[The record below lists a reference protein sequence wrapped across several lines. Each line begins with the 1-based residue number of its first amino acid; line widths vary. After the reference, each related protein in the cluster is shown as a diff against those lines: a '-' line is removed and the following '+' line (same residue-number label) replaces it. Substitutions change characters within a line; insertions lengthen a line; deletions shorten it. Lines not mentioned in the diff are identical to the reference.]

1 MEEQKWL
8 EEWHAKR
15 KEEKRAKLEQS
26 EATKENNKNYHAEF
40 MKQVRFPSFL
50 NAEFLN
56 TGYDLSERGISSL
69 SRERYN
75 WWFQFR
81 RFRPCSVIRT
91 LTSSGD
97 GNIPC

>member
-40 MKQVRFPSFL
+40 MKQARLPNFL

-56 TGYDLSERGISSL
+56 TGYDLYRFIRGA
-69 SRERYN
+69 
-75 WWFQFR
+75 FR
-81 RFRPCSVIRT
+81 RCRENGTIGGFSFDDSARAP
-91 LTSSGD
+91 
-97 GNIPC
+97 